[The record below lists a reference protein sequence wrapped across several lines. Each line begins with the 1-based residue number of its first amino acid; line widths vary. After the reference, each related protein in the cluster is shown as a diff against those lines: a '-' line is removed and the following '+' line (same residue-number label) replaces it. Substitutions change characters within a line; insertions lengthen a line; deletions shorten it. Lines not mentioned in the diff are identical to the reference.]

1 MGVDYYACE
10 QCHEIYSDC
19 SDDIRCLEQCCARMF
34 CIYCL
39 PRDERE
45 KYQFESED
53 YFECNI
59 CKSNKDK
66 QNKHTGLKKDLLKSI
81 KDNKLN
87 KQSIQMMQQYLNELV
102 EKY

>member
-10 QCHEIYSDC
+10 QCHEVYSH
-19 SDDIRCLEQCCARMF
+19 DDIRCLEQCCAKMF

-39 PRDERE
+39 PHDERE
-45 KYQFESED
+45 KCQFESED

-66 QNKHTGLKKDLLKSI
+66 INEYTGLKKDLFKSI
-81 KDNKLN
+81 KDHKFKKNE
-87 KQSIQMMQQYLNELV
+87 IQLIQKYLNEII
-102 EKY
+102 KNATG